1 MSRLSRNELSVFL
14 YPERVAL
21 LRIERRLTL
30 RGYARTVLARA
41 IVPCESHR
49 PGEKAWRAAI
59 DTLGAQLPAFV
70 SRNMHVSVV
79 LSDKFMH
86 YALIP
91 WFDNLTDEEDLAM
104 AQHRFREMCGDAA
117 DALSVRVSQ
126 GPAGAPSLAAA
137 VDKELLQELSS
148 LMGKM
153 EIRMAS
159 VQPHLMVAYNSCRAT
174 LEGRSTWIA
183 LLEPNC
189 LCIGALQDGRFAWIR
204 KLRIGD
210 AWMEELPDI
219 LEREACLADTDI
231 HMDEVMLWAPHL
243 AEEPLPTAGRWRIR
257 RLVPE
262 PASSPVLQ
270 AAVPGFALE
279 TEAGT

>member
-1 MSRLSRNELSVFL
+1 MSRLSRNELSIFL

-30 RGYARTVLARA
+30 RGYARTVRART
-41 IVPCESHR
+41 IVQCESR
-49 PGEKAWRAAI
+49 GAGERVWRAAL

-86 YALIP
+86 YTLIP
-91 WFDNLTDEEDLAM
+91 WFDNLSDEEDLVM

-117 DALSVRVSQ
+117 DAFSVRVSQ

-137 VDKELLQELSS
+137 VDKDLLQELSS
-148 LMGKM
+148 LMGQMK
-153 EIRMAS
+153 IRIAS

-183 LLEPNC
+183 LMEPNC
-189 LCIGALQDGRFAWIR
+189 LCLGALQDGRFAWIR

-210 AWMEELPDI
+210 AWMEEFPDI
-219 LEREACLADTDI
+219 LERESCLADTDV

-243 AEEPLPTAGRWRIR
+243 AEEELPTAGRWRIR

-262 PASSPVLQ
+262 PASGQALP
-270 AAVPGFALE
+270 AAVLGFALE
-279 TEAGT
+279 TGA